1 MKIILNYRWTSVLT
15 NKIIYNFFYLLQ
27 IEWLSIINFNILFL
41 YSITVNSVDRIFFH
55 DVYYCQYPT
64 RRRKYD
70 QISNDSPMKKFK
82 TFMFV
87 KQFRKILSLN
97 KNKSY
102 RMKEKSKY
110 ALS

>member
-1 MKIILNYRWTSVLT
+1 
-15 NKIIYNFFYLLQ
+15 
-27 IEWLSIINFNILFL
+27 
-41 YSITVNSVDRIFFH
+41 
-55 DVYYCQYPT
+55 
-64 RRRKYD
+64 
-70 QISNDSPMKKFK
+70 MKKFK